1 MKFKSSNQ
9 VLLRGI
15 SAVRNAV
22 GSPISNPIVEN
33 IHISCVPGKIR
44 FMATNLN
51 LTIRCEGEV
60 DVEEEGEILLNSSVI
75 TSVVQDLPQND
86 VLFETK
92 GENVHIE
99 CGKFKAKMKGQSGE
113 LFPPFVAVEEG
124 EEFEINSEKIKNVIR
139 KTILSTS
146 QEKSRYELNGV
157 MFDIKEKT
165 LNCVAT
171 DGRRLAIYKV
181 VEEKIPEKDIAS
193 LIPEKTLHEVLRIFP
208 DEGSIKIKFGERK
221 VQFSCG
227 DVYIISN
234 LLMENFPQYEKIIPP
249 EGEIKVL
256 VNRNEFAAAVR
267 RAANLTSVETN
278 MVVLTI
284 DSGKMEISGEREESG
299 SEGRDQIDAEYTGDK
314 IQIRFNHKF
323 ITDFLKIAEEEK
335 VEIEL
340 RDSRKPGVFRTSEE
354 KDYKYILMPMR
365 PPEEEK
371 SKEIS
376 S

>member
-33 IHISCVPGKIR
+33 IHISCSAGKIH

-60 DVEEEGEILLNSSVI
+60 EVEEEGEILLTSSVI
-75 TSVVQDLPQND
+75 TSVVQDLPQSD

-113 LFPPFVAVEEG
+113 LFPPFVVVENGDEL
-124 EEFEINSEKIKNVIR
+124 EINNEKIKNVIR

-157 MFDIKEKT
+157 MFDIKEKQM
-165 LNCVAT
+165 NCVAT

-181 VEEKIPEKDIAS
+181 EEETLPENDISS
-193 LIPEKTLHEVLRIFP
+193 LIPEKTLLEVLRIFP
-208 DEGSIKIKFGERK
+208 DEGSLKIKFGERK
-221 VQFSCG
+221 VQFTSG
-227 DVYIISN
+227 DVDIISN

-249 EGEIKVL
+249 EGNIKVI
-256 VNRNEFAAAVR
+256 VKKNEFAAALK

-278 MVVLTI
+278 MIVLTI
-284 DSGKMEISGEREESG
+284 DSGKMEITGEREESG
-299 SEGRDQIDAEYTGDK
+299 SEGRDQIDAEYEGEN
-314 IQIRFNHKF
+314 IQIRFNHRF
-323 ITDFLKIAEEEK
+323 ISDFLKIAEEEK

-340 RDSRKPGVFRTSEE
+340 RDSRKPGVFRTTEE
-354 KDYKYILMPMR
+354 KGYKYILMPMR

-371 SKEIS
+371 S
-376 S
+376 